1 MHSFPTAMP
10 APDNLDRRA
19 FLKGLGAVAA
29 LPWLPAG
36 ASAAAESSE
45 PGPGHTI
52 LTANIRVALP
62 EDDQAGQGWKDRRE
76 LCAEVIRRRGP
87 DIICLQEVLR
97 EQVVDLQASWP
108 EFATLGFAGPEMD
121 EFTTGYHGIA
131 KNPIFY
137 ARDRYE
143 LTGAGG
149 FWLSETPHLPG
160 SMSWGTARARHVNWV
175 RLKARDSGRE
185 FRVLNTHLDHQSQ
198 AAREKQT
205 ALILAES
212 ARYPA
217 DFPQVLAGDFNA
229 DARNPVAELIARA
242 GWSDTYAAVHGP
254 AEPGFTAHGFKGPGF
269 ARKSGNPTGR
279 IDFIFARGG
288 VRAVAA
294 EIIRDSH
301 AGRYPS
307 DHYFVSARVT
317 LG

>member
-1 MHSFPTAMP
+1 MHVSA
-10 APDNLDRRA
+10 NLDRRT

-29 LPWLPAG
+29 LPWLATG
-36 ASAAAESSE
+36 QSTAAESSE
-45 PGPGHTI
+45 TGPEHTI

-62 EDDQAGQGWKDRRE
+62 EDDKAGRGWKDRRE
-76 LCAEVIRRRGP
+76 LCAEVISRRGP
-87 DIICLQEVLR
+87 DIICLQEVLG
-97 EQVVDLQASWP
+97 EQVADLQASWP
-108 EFATLGFAGPEMD
+108 EFATLGFPGPEMD
-121 EFTTGYHGIA
+121 EFATGYHGIA

-143 LTGAGG
+143 LIGAGG

-160 SMSWGTARARHVNWV
+160 SMSWGTARARHMNWV
-175 RLKARDSGRE
+175 RLKARDSGRQ

-198 AAREKQT
+198 AAREKQMS
-205 ALILAES
+205 LILAES

-217 DFPQVLAGDFNA
+217 GFPQLLAGDLNV
-229 DARNPVAELIARA
+229 DARSPVADLIARA

-254 AEPGFTAHGFKGPGF
+254 AEPGYTAHGFKGPDF
-269 ARKSGNPTGR
+269 SPIPGNHTGK
-279 IDFIFARGG
+279 IDFIFSRGA
-288 VRAVAA
+288 VQPVAA
-294 EIIRDSH
+294 EIIRDCH

>member
-1 MHSFPTAMP
+1 MHPSG
-10 APDNLDRRA
+10 NLDRRT

-29 LPWLPAG
+29 LPWLAAG
-36 ASAAAESSE
+36 SSAATKSPET
-45 PGPGHTI
+45 GPAHTI
-52 LTANIRVALP
+52 VTANIRVALP
-62 EDDQAGQGWKDRRE
+62 EDDKAGHGWQDRRE
-76 LCAEVIRRRGP
+76 LCAEVIRRRQP
-87 DIICLQEVLR
+87 DIICLQEMLR

-121 EFTTGYHGIA
+121 EFATGYHGIA

-137 ARDRYE
+137 SRDHYE

-160 SMSWGTARARHVNWV
+160 STSWRTARARHVNWV

-198 AAREKQT
+198 AAREKQMG
-205 ALILAES
+205 LILAES
-212 ARYPA
+212 ARYPVG
-217 DFPQVLAGDFNA
+217 FPQLLAGDLNV
-229 DARNPVAELIARA
+229 DATNPVCELIGRA
-242 GWSDTYAAVHGP
+242 GWTDTFAAMHGS
-254 AEPGFTAHGFKGPGF
+254 AEPGFTYHGFQGPAF
-269 ARKSGNPTGR
+269 SRKDAARQTGR
-279 IDFIFARGG
+279 IDFIFARGA
-288 VRAVAA
+288 VRTVAA
-294 EIIRDSH
+294 EIIRDSR